1 MTRSFLFAML
11 GLLLTP
17 VLAQGACPERV
28 SGAELARHISQ
39 ADVAFAKMDAEGF
52 RAARWQAD
60 VSIPCLSSAVQVGQA
75 AAFYRMQ
82 ALGAFMDQEHAKTVG
97 WFKSVFAVAPQYVLP
112 EALAPT
118 GHPLRIDFE
127 VAQDTVRI
135 DGDPVRRPAAGLIR
149 VDGKVA
155 SELPRDRPYL
165 WQQADADG
173 QALRTQVVLPGMK
186 PPDYKTARGNQKP
199 PSSVGRYTKVKR
211 GGGPGMS
218 IPLITIAG
226 VSAIASGISYGVASS
241 RAQRFWDRSTP
252 DGQLAGLRDQTN
264 TWAWVS
270 AGTGTVAIGA
280 GVAAVISGTW

>member
-1 MTRSFLFAML
+1 MRAFLAVML

-17 VLAQGACPERV
+17 VQAQGACPQRV
-28 SGAELARHISQ
+28 GGAELARHISK

-60 VSIPCLSSAVQVGQA
+60 AAIPCLSSAVQVGQA

-112 EALAPT
+112 ETLAPT

-127 VAQDTVRI
+127 VAQGTLRI
-135 DGDPVRRPAAGLIR
+135 DGDPVRRPASGLIR
-149 VDGKVA
+149 VDGRVA
-155 SELPRDRPYL
+155 SELPPDRPYL
-165 WQQADADG
+165 WQHADADG
-173 QALRTQVVLPGMK
+173 RALQTQVVGPGMK
-186 PPDYKTARGNQKP
+186 PPRYKTARGNQKP
-199 PSSVGRYTKVKR
+199 AKSVGQYTKVKR
-211 GGGPGMS
+211 NSRSGLS

-241 RAQRFWDRSTP
+241 RAQKFWDRSTP
-252 DGQLAGLRDQTN
+252 DGQLPGLRDQTN

-270 AGTGTVAIGA
+270 VGTGTVAVGA
-280 GVAAVISGTW
+280 GAAAVISGTW

>member
-1 MTRSFLFAML
+1 VKRTFLIVML

-17 VLAQGACPERV
+17 MQAQGACPQRV
-28 SGAELARHISQ
+28 GGAELARHISK
-39 ADVAFAKMDAEGF
+39 ADLAFAKMDAEGF

-60 VSIPCLSSAVQVGQA
+60 AAIPCLSSAVQIGQA

-127 VAQDTVRI
+127 VAQDMPRI
-135 DGDPVRRPAAGLIR
+135 DGDPVRRPASGLIR
-149 VDGKVA
+149 VDGKIA

-165 WQQADADG
+165 WQHADADG
-173 QALRTQVVLPGMK
+173 RALQSQVVVPGMK
-186 PPDYKTARGNQKP
+186 PPPYKTARGNQRPSKP
-199 PSSVGRYTKVKR
+199 VGQYTKVKR
-211 GGGPGMS
+211 NGRSGLY
-218 IPLITIAG
+218 IPLITVAG
-226 VSAIASGISYGVASS
+226 VSAIASGISYGLASS
-241 RAQRFWDRSTP
+241 RAQEFWDRSTP

-264 TWAWVS
+264 KWAWVS
-270 AGTGTVAIGA
+270 VGTGTLAVGA
-280 GVAAVISGTW
+280 GAAAVISGTW